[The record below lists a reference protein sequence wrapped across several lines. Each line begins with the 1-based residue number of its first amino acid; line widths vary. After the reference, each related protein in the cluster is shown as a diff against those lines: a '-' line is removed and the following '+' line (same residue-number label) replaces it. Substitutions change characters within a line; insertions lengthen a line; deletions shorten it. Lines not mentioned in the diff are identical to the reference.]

1 MIGRGAYG
9 KPWLLGQVMHWWLT
23 GEARAT
29 PGMNEQ
35 YALVVEHY
43 HRMLDHYGRETGVK
57 MARKHLGW
65 YTKGL
70 HGSAEF
76 RNYVNFIDDADQVL
90 GEIERFYTPFVLQQ
104 AA

>member
-1 MIGRGAYG
+1 
-9 KPWLLGQVMHWWLT
+9 
-23 GEARAT
+23 
-29 PGMNEQ
+29 
-35 YALVVEHY
+35 
-43 HRMLDHYGRETGVK
+43 

-76 RNYVNFIDDADQVL
+76 RNRANFIDDPGQVL
-90 GEIERFYTPFVLQQ
+90 GEIERFYAPVLLQQ

>member
-1 MIGRGAYG
+1 
-9 KPWLLGQVMHWWLT
+9 MHWWRT
-23 GEARAT
+23 GEARAA
-29 PGMNEQ
+29 PGMDEQ
-35 YALVVEHY
+35 YALLVEHY
-43 HRMLDHYGRETGVK
+43 RRMLDHYGSDTGVK

-76 RNYVNFIDDADQVL
+76 RHKANFIDDADEVL
-90 GEIERFYTPFVLQQ
+90 GEIERFYTPFLTQQQQ